1 MKKNGQFPNVRVEYG
16 FGAVWTGKVV
26 TAKSNPPFRALISA
40 ELARNHG
47 MVTRL
52 AAPIFQ
58 FFFIVR
64 VLSDVPAQSAGDLVD
79 GLSKA
84 EEEVFS
90 NITTVATKSISRFW
104 TDHAKGLREA
114 LFKFTFQAFGHCP

>member
-1 MKKNGQFPNVRVEYG
+1 
-16 FGAVWTGKVV
+16 
-26 TAKSNPPFRALISA
+26 
-40 ELARNHG
+40 

-58 FFFIVR
+58 FFFIIR

-90 NITTVATKSISRFW
+90 NITTVA
-104 TDHAKGLREA
+104 GL
-114 LFKFTFQAFGHCP
+114 

>member
-1 MKKNGQFPNVRVEYG
+1 M
-16 FGAVWTGKVV
+16 TGKVV

-84 EEEVFS
+84 EEEVNLLF
-90 NITTVATKSISRFW
+90 
-104 TDHAKGLREA
+104 AKVGR
-114 LFKFTFQAFGHCP
+114 KII